1 MRLCLCC
8 LLLLSL
14 PSFGQS
20 ETDVVEEI
28 VVRAS
33 YRESTTLRTP
43 ASAAIISAEAIAR
56 HAQEN
61 FEELVRLVP
70 NLTVSA
76 DGNRARYF
84 QIRGIGELAQYEG
97 APNPSVGFIVDDID
111 LSGIGGATS
120 LFGVEQVDVLRGP
133 QGTRY
138 GANALAGLIY
148 VTTQDPADTL
158 EGQAELMAGSDDTRG
173 YRLLVGGPIFRDI
186 AGSLAYSDYAN
197 DGFRDNPFLGRSD
210 TNARD
215 ERTLRGKL
223 LWDLGD
229 TTRFRLTGLYLDSD
243 NGYDAFAIDSGLTTF
258 SDAPGSDAQRTL
270 AAALRVEHLLA
281 PTLTLTSITSAARSD
296 ITFGFDADWGNDDF
310 WSPYT
315 YAFTSATSR
324 DRETLTQEIRLQSD
338 AVAGLSW
345 VAGVYGIELREA
357 NRIADAGVYLDPAF
371 PLFPFFLDVTQRR
384 AYEAR
389 NLALFGEIS
398 WPVASGWELAAGLR
412 AERRNADYE
421 DDQGNAFDP
430 DETMLGGQVTLS
442 RFFSNDITAYL
453 RVARGYKAGGF
464 NLGVSGSD
472 PRALFDA
479 EYLWAYETGIKW
491 RSPQQAWEGELIGFW
506 SERRD
511 QQVQTTTQ
519 LDPNNPASFVFLTSN
534 AGAGFNRG
542 LEARALWR
550 PATGWRLSAN
560 LAWLDTE
567 VDEFGNNAA
576 IRGRDQAH
584 APNFSAHIGVSYEGS
599 SGWFAG
605 LDVAAQGS
613 AFIDYFEPGFGNSRF
628 CLEQELP
635 SRRLVGARA
644 GWRGPSWSAEVWGQ
658 NLFDDDYA
666 LRGFCFGNEPPAFSE
681 RLYLKRGDPRHWGLT
696 LRLYF

>member
-1 MRLCLCC
+1 MRLLILC
-8 LLLLSL
+8 LLLVPCLGL
-14 PSFGQS
+14 AQ
-20 ETDVVEEI
+20 TDGAPIEEV

-43 ASAAIISAEAIAR
+43 ASVEVVSAVEIAR

-97 APNPSVGFIVDDID
+97 APNPSVGFVVDDID

-120 LFGVEQVDVLRGP
+120 LFGVEQVEVLRGP

-148 VTTQDPADTL
+148 VTTLDPADTL
-158 EGQAELMAGSDDTRG
+158 EAQAELIAGSDDTRG
-173 YRLLVGGPIFRDI
+173 YRLLISGPIGRGV

-197 DGFRDNPFLGRSD
+197 DGFRDNPFLRSSD

-223 LWDLGD
+223 RWELGAG
-229 TTRFRLTGLYLDSD
+229 TEVRLTGLYLDSD
-243 NGYDAFAIDSGLTTF
+243 NGYDAFAIDNGLTTY
-258 SDAPGSDAQRTL
+258 SNAPGSDAQRTL
-270 AAALRVEHLLA
+270 AAALRVVQ
-281 PTLTLTSITSAARSD
+281 TLTPALSLTSITSAARSD

-324 DRETLTQEIRLQSD
+324 DRETLTQEIRLQSEPD
-338 AVAGLSW
+338 AGLGW
-345 VAGVYGIELREA
+345 VAGVYGIKLREA
-357 NRIADAGVYLDPAF
+357 NRITDAGIYLDPAF
-371 PLFPFFLDVTQRR
+371 PSFPFLVDSSQRR
-384 AYEAR
+384 AYES
-389 NLALFGEIS
+389 NN
-398 WPVASGWELAAGLR
+398 VAAFAEFSLPLNTDWELAAGLR
-412 AERRNADYE
+412 AERRSADYR
-421 DDQGNAFDP
+421 DDQGNDFDP
-430 DETMLGGQVTLS
+430 SETMLGGQVTLS
-442 RFFSNDITAYL
+442 RFFGDDMSAYL
-453 RVARGYKAGGF
+453 RGARGYKAGGF

-472 PRALFDA
+472 SRSLFDA
-479 EYLWAYETGIKW
+479 EYLWAYEAGFKW
-491 RSPQQAWEGELIGFW
+491 IGPERVWEGELIGFW

-542 LEARALWR
+542 IEARALWR
-550 PATGWRLSAN
+550 PAGGWELAVN

-584 APNFSAHIGVSYEGS
+584 APNFSAHLGVSYEDP
-599 SGWFAG
+599 SGWFASV
-605 LDVAAQGS
+605 DVAAQDS
-613 AFIDYFEPGFGNSRF
+613 AFIDYFEPSFGNSQF
-628 CLEQELP
+628 CLEQQLP
-635 SRRLVGARA
+635 SHQLVGARV
-644 GWRGPSWSAEVWGQ
+644 GWRGANWSVEAWGQ
-658 NLFDDDYA
+658 NILDEDYA
-666 LRGFCFGNEPPAFSE
+666 LRGFCFGNEPPAFPE
-681 RLYLKRGDPRHWGLT
+681 RLYLKRGDPRHWGVT
-696 LRLYF
+696 LRFNF